1 MTWLVIGFIVVCSAG
16 LVALVRGAA
25 RLLRHG
31 EPSPDRAMWGTP
43 MGSPL
48 GPVARRTMARVIVA
62 LAAQVAFLAGAAIC
76 AVLAL
81 GNAEHPSY
89 ALLGGALALLV
100 CSAVAFGVLLRVV
113 RFGRPLRVV
122 PPPVRFAA
130 EAEAAADRLSQG
142 AEV

>member
-1 MTWLVIGFIVVCSAG
+1 MTWLVIGFVGVCSAG
-16 LVALVRGAA
+16 IAALVRGAA
-25 RLLRHG
+25 RLVRTS

-43 MGSPL
+43 MGFPL
-48 GPVARRTMARVIVA
+48 GPAARRTTARVIAA

-76 AVLAL
+76 TVLAL
-81 GNAEHPSY
+81 GDAAHPSSV
-89 ALLGGALALLV
+89 LLGGALALLGG
-100 CSAVAFGVLLRVV
+100 SAVAFGVLLRVV

-142 AEV
+142 AGA